1 MMSDTEE
8 KKPKDIT
15 SPTATDNAPVRNLIV
30 LLFVILTTPII
41 FLYSFFTGRIRN
53 PFVVV
58 AFLLLILTGFY
69 YLSKSGVV
77 SNKDIKTKII
87 QQTLEEI
94 TPEEKEELRNEISTI
109 RDEIDMDKIPAVL
122 YPLLDVPIDMLN
134 INYLT
139 FMIQS
144 GYIQPGGAGAEFIL
158 DSYLHSSHKM
168 LKEKAWE
175 ALQGIKTDEAA
186 RVMKNYEDEVA
197 RKNEQLKIKYG
208 GGKAQDTD
216 IVDDV
221 KFNLKDSLQKL
232 RIKQGL

>member
-1 MMSDTEE
+1 MKNSEE
-8 KKPKDIT
+8 NRKID
-15 SPTATDNAPVRNLIV
+15 SPTASDDAPVRNLIV
-30 LLFVILTTPII
+30 LLFVVITTPVV

-69 YLSKSGVV
+69 YISKSDLVN
-77 SNKDIKTKII
+77 NKDIKTKII
-87 QQTLEEI
+87 QQTLEEL
-94 TPEEKEELRNEISTI
+94 TPEEKEELRNEVSTI
-109 RDEIDMDKIPAVL
+109 RDEIDMEKIPTAF

-144 GYIQPGGAGAEFIL
+144 GYIQQNGAGSEFIL
-158 DSYLHSSHKM
+158 DSYLHSQHKL

-175 ALQGIKTDEAA
+175 ALQQIKTPEAD
-186 RVMKNYEDEVA
+186 RVMANYEQEITK
-197 RKNEQLKIKYG
+197 KNEQMKIKYG
-208 GGKAQDTD
+208 GKASKGDV
-216 IVDDV
+216 VDDI
-221 KFNLKDSLQKL
+221 KFDIKDSLQKL